1 MDETDYLTLTSPP
14 SNSFGISTP
23 VSLAKSII
31 SSVYSPLSNQN
42 GITLTNSETLSV
54 NGTLSMHGQNTD
66 IMINEKSMSRWMES
80 VEARLHILSPKPE
93 LMEKYDALKMAY
105 DHYKMLEALL
115 YDEANKTG

>member
-1 MDETDYLTLTSPP
+1 MDENDYDYLTFTSPP

-23 VSLAKSII
+23 VSLSSPPSNSFGI
-31 SSVYSPLSNQN
+31 S
-42 GITLTNSETLSV
+42 TLTNSGTLSV

-115 YDEANKTG
+115 YDDANKMG